1 MGLLTGEVEQIVV
14 PDNVHEIWVPIYIHG
29 IEMSLLLD
37 TGTSHS
43 ILTLEAY
50 MRIPESRRPRLDPPN
65 VILKQATGSRV
76 KVWGRTTVELRVGN
90 QSEQVTV
97 VVGQVTGNM
106 LGMDFLRRTGANLDF
121 ARLQLRWGGCVV
133 QCSSVRN
140 ATNPTCSRVVTASD
154 VKVPAGYTRVVSASL
169 SGIQGSEPVG

>member
-1 MGLLTGEVEQIVV
+1 
-14 PDNVHEIWVPIYIHG
+14 
-29 IEMSLLLD
+29 
-37 TGTSHS
+37 
-43 ILTLEAY
+43 

-76 KVWGRTTVELRVGN
+76 KVWGRTTMELRVGN
-90 QSEQVTV
+90 QSEQVTR

-140 ATNPTCSRVVTASD
+140 ATNPMCSHVVTASD

-169 SGIQGSEPVG
+169 SGIQGSGPVGGDRTIR